1 MNPIGWQYW
10 WSINDRETLEWNC
23 FEENVDS
30 QELIAKDP
38 AGKTTNTNMACYI
51 LINTIEGIQKHALL
65 IKVGY

>member
-1 MNPIGWQYW
+1 MK
-10 WSINDRETLEWNC
+10 LL
-23 FEENVDS
+23 EENVDS

-51 LINTIEGIQKHALL
+51 LINTIEGIQKHPLL

>member
-1 MNPIGWQYW
+1 MINQWQR
-10 WSINDRETLEWNC
+10 DTRMKLL
-23 FEENVDS
+23 EENVDS

-38 AGKTTNTNMACYI
+38 AGKTSNTNMACYI

>member
-1 MNPIGWQYW
+1 MLNQWQR
-10 WSINDRETLEWNC
+10 DTRMKLLEA
-23 FEENVDS
+23 NVDS